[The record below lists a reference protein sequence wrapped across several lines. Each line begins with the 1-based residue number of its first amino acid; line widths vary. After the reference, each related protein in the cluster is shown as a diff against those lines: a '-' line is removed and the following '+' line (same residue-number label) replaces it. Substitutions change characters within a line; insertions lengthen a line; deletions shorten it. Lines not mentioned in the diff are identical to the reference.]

1 MPAKIVPV
9 KIVPTVTESVAAD
22 TVIRAGL
29 QGTYMSQGTT
39 PTPGQRDVDGFDP
52 WTALRAITQET
63 RASLLADVVGHPE
76 GLISVPELDYLN
88 PGVERSAISEH
99 LARLVEAGVLA
110 KAEIPVG
117 ERSRDLPHT
126 FYHVTDEGR
135 DLFDRNGIFDP
146 EVWRE
151 QYARVEK
158 TDELERIEAMDR
170 PEIE

>member
-1 MPAKIVPV
+1 
-9 KIVPTVTESVAAD
+9 
-22 TVIRAGL
+22 
-29 QGTYMSQGTT
+29 MSQGRT
-39 PTPGQRDVDGFDP
+39 PTPGRRDGDGFDT
-52 WTALRAITQET
+52 WTALTTITQET

-76 GLISVPELDYLN
+76 GQISVPELDYLN

-99 LARLVEAGVLA
+99 LARLVDAGVLG
-110 KAEIPVG
+110 KTEIPVG

-135 DLFDRNGIFDP
+135 ALFDRNGIFDP

-158 TDELERIEAMDR
+158 TEEIERIEAMDR
-170 PEIE
+170 PAVE